1 MHLEH
6 SSPRQKSGLLLAIL
20 STLILSTKQSFT
32 ARSFI
37 QLAEKCTP
45 AGDIGPHELLLQR
58 REAVAAALMLV
69 SLSNPASAATQGPD
83 HEVAVAT
90 SKVLHQLQDRWA
102 ELDKKGAAG
111 AAELVEELG
120 GSRTKTFT
128 VVVPE
133 GSSVGVEMEDRRVT
147 VVTSRNLGWTV
158 GDVIEGVNGKMVEEE
173 EDLVKETKA
182 AKKQGGALTFT
193 VSRLQESPFVSFLA
207 ALGRIYRDA
216 DSETQLVEPDQVADA
231 FRDLKNIA
239 GLAKDGIVEMPALK
253 EQLDRFVK
261 IIDTFAAV

>member
-6 SSPRQKSGLLLAIL
+6 SSPRQKYGLLLAML
-20 STLILSTKQSFT
+20 STLILGTKHSFT

-37 QLAEKCTP
+37 QLAEKRTP
-45 AGDIGPHELLLQR
+45 AGDIGPHEVLLQR
-58 REAVAAALMLV
+58 REAVAAALTLV
-69 SLSNPASAATQGPD
+69 SLSNPASAASQGPD

-102 ELDKKGAAG
+102 ELEKKGAAG

-261 IIDTFAAV
+261 IIDTFAAA